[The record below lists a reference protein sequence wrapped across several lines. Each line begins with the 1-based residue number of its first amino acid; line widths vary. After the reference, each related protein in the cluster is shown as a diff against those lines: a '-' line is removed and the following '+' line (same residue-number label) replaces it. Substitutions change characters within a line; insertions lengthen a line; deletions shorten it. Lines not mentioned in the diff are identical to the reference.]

1 MDPSEQE
8 LDKTS
13 APAPQSGHRS
23 ALPWVAGALALAVTA
38 GLVWYFL
45 SGRSAPQQAPQTA
58 TAAAPVPLATSHAPA
73 AICAANEDIAL
84 PPLDESDTFAGTMA
98 TSLSMH
104 PRVVAW
110 LATDD
115 IIRRFVNVVDTVAT
129 GKSPTS
135 YVGAL
140 RPSGAFRTRERGN
153 ALLIDA
159 RSFDRYAQLAQ
170 AVTSVDAAAAARVC
184 SALKPR
190 LLDAYAELGPRA
202 ASFDTALEQ
211 AIVAVL
217 RTPAIDA
224 DTPLVPDGARF
235 GFADPALEALT
246 PAQKHLA
253 RMGPTHL
260 RAVQDKIREI
270 ALALGIPPDHL
281 PS

>member
-1 MDPSEQE
+1 
-8 LDKTS
+8 
-13 APAPQSGHRS
+13 
-23 ALPWVAGALALAVTA
+23 
-38 GLVWYFL
+38 
-45 SGRSAPQQAPQTA
+45 
-58 TAAAPVPLATSHAPA
+58 
-73 AICAANEDIAL
+73 
-84 PPLDESDTFAGTMA
+84 
-98 TSLSMH
+98 
-104 PRVVAW
+104 
-110 LATDD
+110 
-115 IIRRFVNVVDTVAT
+115 
-129 GKSPTS
+129 
-135 YVGAL
+135 
-140 RPSGAFRTRERGN
+140 
-153 ALLIDA
+153 
-159 RSFDRYAQLAQ
+159 
-170 AVTSVDAAAAARVC
+170 VC